1 MEIHYN
7 LTEKDYIHF
16 NLYHVK
22 NSKTGKR
29 ALIWQRFLS
38 PFFFAVAAYLYSVIT
53 STPLLPRL
61 VLFLAMSIL
70 FILFYPKYFYSL
82 IARNTKKMINE
93 GKNEGLLGEHQLKM
107 TEEGIVDTSSQRETK
122 VTWSGITGFKEDE
135 GYFYLYNSSVS
146 AYILPKREIDHED
159 EVRNYIHARLIQ

>member
-7 LTEKDYIHF
+7 LTEKDYINF

-29 ALIWQRFLS
+29 ALTWHRFLS

-70 FILFYPKYFYSL
+70 FTLFYPKYFYSL
-82 IARNTKKMINE
+82 IARNAKKMINE
-93 GKNEGLLGEHQLKM
+93 GKNEGLLGDHQLKM
-107 TEEGIVDTSSQRETK
+107 TEEGIVDTSAERETK
-122 VTWSGITGFKEDE
+122 VTWSGITSFKEDE

-146 AYILPKREIDHED
+146 AYILPKRAIEHEV
-159 EVRNYIHARLIQ
+159 EVRNYIHTRLNQ